1 VTATFVRYM
10 CGQLFIFIDTQVRRR
25 NHRLLLFYV
34 LKKDLL
40 NLLLF
45 VCVLLLLLLPIQ
57 PDKIISPPKEK

>member
-1 VTATFVRYM
+1 M
-10 CGQLFIFIDTQVRRR
+10 CGQLFIFIDTQVRRS
-25 NHRLLLFYV
+25 NHRLLIFYA